1 MSTPYIYY
9 KIDILLIC
17 FLISSFQSTLAQS
30 RPITLHHVICHVTM
44 VTCLFV
50 INKKK
55 RKRKSKENQKK
66 RNIKLRKINKRKRK
80 ILVFKC
86 TIILRCYQDILLFL
100 SKRENLLSTS
110 LVQERCS
117 FYLTEIIFI
126 VNKVKVT
133 FDIKSQYKDSQV
145 MVP

>member
-1 MSTPYIYY
+1 MSAPCVYHEVNM
-9 KIDILLIC
+9 LLTC
-17 FLISSFQSTLAQS
+17 FLTSFFQFTLAQS
-30 RPITLHHVICHVTM
+30 RPMTSQHVICHVTT